1 MKKCAAGLLALT
13 LAMVMA
19 AAAVA
24 DEKALDENGKAVP
37 LPKLVKRVNPKYP
50 EEAKK
55 DKVAGEV
62 VLEIKIDEA
71 GKVTGAKVVK
81 TADDRLAKAAVEAV
95 RQWEYEPVT
104 ISPGKPVKVI
114 ATVTMNFRLK

>member
-24 DEKALDENGKAVP
+24 DEKAVDENGKPVP
-37 LPKLVKRVNPKYP
+37 LPKLVKQVNPKYP

-55 DKVAGEV
+55 EKVSGEV
-62 VLEIKIDEA
+62 VLEIKIDKT
-71 GKVTGAKVVK
+71 GKVSDAKVLK
-81 TADDRLAKAAVEAV
+81 AADDRLAKAAVEAV

-114 ATVTMNFRLK
+114 ATVTISFKLK

>member
-1 MKKCAAGLLALT
+1 MKRYAAGFLALM
-13 LAMVMA
+13 LAMVMV
-19 AAAVA
+19 AVA
-24 DEKALDENGKAVP
+24 VPDEKAVDENGKPVP
-37 LPKLVKRVNPKYP
+37 LPKLVKKVSPKYP

-55 DKVAGEV
+55 EKVAGEV
-62 VLEIKIDEA
+62 VLEIRIDET
-71 GKVTGAKVVK
+71 GKVSDAKVLK